1 MWVSPLLLGW
11 QPQVLV
17 GDPGMMDLGESLQT
31 SSAWKRAE
39 EHCLLNLR
47 GHQTLLE
54 SWPNPGFLGHPSR
67 DWVSW
72 V

>member
-1 MWVSPLLLGW
+1 
-11 QPQVLV
+11 
-17 GDPGMMDLGESLQT
+17 MMDLGESLQT

-54 SWPNPGFLGHPSR
+54 SWPNPGFLGQRLGVMGIDEKLHFSPTP
-67 DWVSW
+67 WW
-72 V
+72 L